1 MQKILQDIPIGS
13 NIQRIRI
20 SQGMSQ
26 PDVVRK
32 LQLFGRTITVGHYG
46 HIEQG
51 RKNIFATD
59 LILLQRIFKVD
70 YEEFFKGL
78 IPDGE

>member
-1 MQKILQDIPIGS
+1 MQKILQDVSLGD
-13 NIQRIRI
+13 NIQKIRV
-20 SQGMSQ
+20 SLGMSQ
-26 PDVVRK
+26 PDVVRE
-32 LQLFGRTITVGHYG
+32 LQLLGRSMSVSHYG

-59 LILLQRIFKVD
+59 LVLLQRVFKVG

-78 IPDGE
+78 VP